1 MTKPMFFMLLI
12 LAFCG
17 YASAVDLDAPAE
29 KKVAIYS
36 EIERGFGAIN
46 NRCPMGGDV
55 LNFELCASE
64 VMGNE
69 KHGNTDSDSFYLGA
83 YYREWLAISTR
94 QEAITSVLS
103 EGPNSI
109 AEREATTVNR
119 YTDISFKLF
128 RKYQKELQVADRQL
142 CEAAHL
148 RCNYVL
154 PKMETYRIRLEKE

>member
-1 MTKPMFFMLLI
+1 MTKPMLSILLMLV
-12 LAFCG
+12 FCG
-17 YASAVDLDAPAE
+17 YASAADLDAQAV
-29 KKVAIYS
+29 KKVAVYS
-36 EIERGFGAIN
+36 EIEKGFGAIN

-69 KHGNTDSDSFYLGA
+69 EHGNTDSDSFYLGA

-94 QEAITSVLS
+94 QEAIASVLA
-103 EGPNSI
+103 EGPDSI
-109 AEREATTVNR
+109 AEGEAPKVNR
-119 YTDISFKLF
+119 DADVYFKIY

-154 PKMETYRIRLEKE
+154 PKMETYRVRLEKE